1 MGKTKKEKR
10 ALFKCPII
18 ISILFA
24 YNNDTA
30 ACAEPKITPNKIP
43 IIQQIKSCFSFS
55 LPLDLSNI
63 HFPITIR
70 NVKIED
76 QKTGKNTINSITNN
90 VDVSILIMPSIP
102 SHS

>member
-1 MGKTKKEKR
+1 MGKIKKKK
-10 ALFKCPII
+10 APFKCPII
-18 ISILFA
+18 ILILFV

-30 ACAEPKITPNKIP
+30 TCAVPKMTPNKIP
-43 IIQQIKSCFSFS
+43 TIQQIKSCFSFS
-55 LPLDLSNI
+55 PPFDLSNT

-90 VDVSILIMPSIP
+90 ADVSILTMPSIP